1 MLCGWCA
8 SGLAGTVRP
17 VFGMASNTINRNP
30 RQFFIWRYTMKW
42 QTPAASDMRF
52 GFEITMYI
60 ANR

>member
-1 MLCGWCA
+1 MSYRWCEQ
-8 SGLAGTVRP
+8 SIQGTVRSCVRN
-17 VFGMASNTINRNP
+17 VFEHDLPQSAAH
-30 RQFFIWRYTMKW
+30 FWRYTMKW